1 MAKEE
6 IKSYPEVAEKEVKT
20 SEISTRKEKKEYKV
34 KKEFTLDKLYKP
46 GSTVLLEE
54 GKIKESLISNK
65 FI

>member
-6 IKSYPEVAEKEVKT
+6 IKSYPEVAEKEVKNP
-20 SEISTRKEKKEYKV
+20 EIITHKEYKEYKV

-54 GKIKESLISNK
+54 GKIKETLISNK

>member
-1 MAKEE
+1 MAED
-6 IKSYPEVAEKEVKT
+6 
-20 SEISTRKEKKEYKV
+20 KKEIFPQTEKAAKKKEHKV

-46 GSTVLLEE
+46 GNIVLLEE

>member
-1 MAKEE
+1 MAEDNKKSLPVEE
-6 IKSYPEVAEKEVKT
+6 TAKKAV
-20 SEISTRKEKKEYKV
+20 KKEYKV

-46 GSTVLLEE
+46 GSVVLLEE

>member
-1 MAKEE
+1 MAEDKKET
-6 IKSYPEVAEKEVKT
+6 KEQVNEPAKAVKKT
-20 SEISTRKEKKEYKV
+20 EYKV

-54 GKIKESLISNK
+54 GKVKETLIANK